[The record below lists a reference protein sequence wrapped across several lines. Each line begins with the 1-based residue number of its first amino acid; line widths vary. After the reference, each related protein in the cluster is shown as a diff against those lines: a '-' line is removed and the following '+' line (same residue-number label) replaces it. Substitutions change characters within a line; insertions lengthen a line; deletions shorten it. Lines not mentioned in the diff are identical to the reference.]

1 MTTELRPGDR
11 VRVKP
16 LGASGVILRVSTK
29 LRVAPYLVEVQGYGE
44 RSYGAEDLQKLVGAV
59 PSAAPVQAVR
69 VGSVLKCGSCGSLN
83 LSGTHCRQCNTPW
96 RTP

>member
-1 MTTELRPGDR
+1 MTTELRPSDR

-16 LGASGVILRVSTK
+16 LDASGVILRVSTK

-44 RSYGAEDLQKLVGAV
+44 RSYAASDLQKL
-59 PSAAPVQAVR
+59 PTITLPTAPVQAVR

-83 LSGTHCRQCNTPW
+83 MSSTHCRQCNTPW